1 MKKITGNWKF
11 ILALTLLG
19 LYGLFFLHL
28 HQGEIASPHEGWS
41 RQIKIGE
48 VTDGS
53 FEQMA
58 SKESAFSLG
67 AADGLLHVFYMDHG
81 ALVNAAYDKGGT
93 ARARSSL
100 PLDLHEAQ
108 TLKVHETADGF
119 IVHIL
124 GDHVLTELKLAF
136 DGSLLSR
143 ETISDSALF
152 LSLHEDSLFFCT
164 RSGALLVRK
173 EGESLVL
180 ARSEQTFLA
189 VDTAPDPETPSKI
202 HLTSI
207 QKDAGGKQLLH
218 HGVFERESGLYSEI
232 LRQRFPSGAAV
243 SLRSLDTRLENGDL
257 FVLYSQMDYK
267 SGSPLSRL
275 DQYDLTEGIR
285 IRREILNLPGMD
297 PSPVITG
304 FENGKLTFMA
314 SVETRKGLSNFSDN
328 LFVFSYGDGVLS
340 RLQPLTKTNAISL
353 EPHPVL
359 LEGER
364 LLQWSDLSGDRR
376 ILYLAGSDP
385 DLVEKA
391 RTLLPEEW
399 TRLFMDSLTG
409 LAPILFMSLFPLL
422 STYAVVVAAIAL
434 LSFFKLNLM
443 ERHSKRITFYA
454 IGVHFLLKLWFTF
467 NAVSTS
473 SAVKSQ
479 LPAVLRSGPLLY
491 LWILAGTL
499 IAFYC
504 LVLKTRGEPFH
515 FWSSYSFFALVDI
528 LIYSLMVLPY
538 YYTYMLLP
546 YFFN

>member
-28 HQGEIASPHEGWS
+28 HQGELASPHEGWS

-58 SKESAFSLG
+58 SKESVFSLG
-67 AADGLLHVFYMDHG
+67 GSDGLLHVFYMDHG
-81 ALVNAAYDKGGT
+81 ALVKTAYDKSGT
-93 ARARSSL
+93 VRSRSSL
-100 PLDLHEAQ
+100 PLDLLEAQ
-108 TLKVHETADGF
+108 TLKIHETTDGF

-124 GDHVLTELKLAF
+124 ENNVLTELKIDF
-136 DGSLLSR
+136 DGKRLTR

-152 LSLHEDSLFFCT
+152 LSLQEDRLFFCT
-164 RSGALLVRK
+164 QTGALFMRSG
-173 EGESLVL
+173 GESLL
-180 ARSEQTFLA
+180 LDTSEQTFLA
-189 VDTAPDPETPSKI
+189 LDAAPDPEIPSKI

-207 QKDAGGKQLLH
+207 QKDDSGKQLLH
-218 HGVFERESGLYSEI
+218 HGVFEEKNGLYSEI
-232 LRQRFPSGAAV
+232 FQQRFPSGSAV

-267 SGSPLSRL
+267 SGSPLTRL

-304 FENGKLTFMA
+304 FEKGKLTFMA

-385 DLVEKA
+385 GLVEKA

-409 LAPILFMSLFPLL
+409 LAPILFMALLPLL
-422 STYAVVVAAIAL
+422 STYAIVVTAMAL

-454 IGVHFLLKLWFTF
+454 IGIHFLLKLWFTF
-467 NAVSTS
+467 KAVSS
-473 SAVKSQ
+473 SPAVKSQ
-479 LPAVLRSGPLLY
+479 LPVLLRSDPLLY
-491 LWILAGTL
+491 LWVLAGTL

-528 LIYSLMVLPY
+528 LIYSFLVLPY